1 MFFEFSA
8 FIFADPKSSSTFKM
22 EEVKQRIVSTAG
34 QLFMRHGVKSITMDD
49 VAKECG
55 MSKRTLYEYFSDKE
69 SLLISCIEAFIAYK
83 RAEHEE
89 FLKESDNV
97 IEALVKSCKR
107 SLELQDISPLFF
119 VEIKR
124 FYPKVAITHAA
135 RAEKIRCEDTMK
147 FLKLG
152 IKQGL
157 FRKEQ
162 NLEIIVDILASME
175 RNVSDIAA
183 DIIYNKK
190 FDLKEY
196 IMTFL
201 FCFLRGLSTEKGI
214 AVIEKYEK
222 EKN

>member
-1 MFFEFSA
+1 
-8 FIFADPKSSSTFKM
+8 M
-22 EEVKQRIVSTAG
+22 EEIKQRIVSTAG

-55 MSKRTLYEYFSDKE
+55 MSKRTLYEYFADKE
-69 SLLISCIEAFIAYK
+69 SLLIACIEAFIAYK

-97 IEALVKSCKR
+97 IEALIKSFKR

-119 VEIKR
+119 VEVRR
-124 FYPKVAITHAA
+124 FYPNVAKTHAA
-135 RAEKIRCEDTMK
+135 RAENARCEDSMK

-157 FRKEQ
+157 FRKEL
-162 NLEIIVDILASME
+162 NIDIVVDILASME
-175 RNVSDIAA
+175 RSMSELAA

-201 FCFLRGLSTEKGI
+201 FYFLRGLSTEKGI
-214 AVIEKYEK
+214 AV
-222 EKN
+222 